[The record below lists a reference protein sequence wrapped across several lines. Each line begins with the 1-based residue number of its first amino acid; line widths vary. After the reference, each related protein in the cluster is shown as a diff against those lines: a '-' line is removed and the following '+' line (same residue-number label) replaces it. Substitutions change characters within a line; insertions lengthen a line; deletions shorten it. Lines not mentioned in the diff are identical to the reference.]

1 MADSR
6 ELQAFRFGIALT
18 EGGGKIDYEQG
29 NSESGAYGAYQ
40 FVPKWWDWYSTQ
52 AGYPGADIK
61 DPAVQDAVAKYWF
74 NKNYNDLGSWELAA
88 VAHFAGRT
96 TAFKAKENGFD
107 SIKNIK
113 DSTGTTIEQYVNKTM
128 QNYNEQMQMMSK
140 VDEDVGALNL
150 PDFGAGFGG
159 SYDAT
164 EIVNKEAATVL
175 DAISTGM
182 SNGGRKKLP
191 ISTQSDFERQ
201 VPSQAGSFEATQIKS
216 NIAGQATDQ
225 VNQYAQTVEQAF
237 QQYLDAVNNGWR

>member
-29 NSESGAYGAYQ
+29 NSESGAFGAYQ
-40 FVPKWWDWYSTQ
+40 FVPKWWDWYSTE

-74 NKNYNDLGSWELAA
+74 NEHYNDLGSWELAA

-96 TAFKAKENGFD
+96 TAFLAKENGFD
-107 SIKNIK
+107 SIKNLK

-159 SYDAT
+159 SYDGT
-164 EIVNKEAATVL
+164 EVVNREAATVL

-191 ISTQSDFERQ
+191 INTQAEN
-201 VPSQAGSFEATQIKS
+201 EI
-216 NIAGQATDQ
+216 I
-225 VNQYAQTVEQAF
+225 
-237 QQYLDAVNNGWR
+237 

>member
-29 NSESGAYGAYQ
+29 NPKSGAYGAYQ
-40 FVPKWWDWYSTQ
+40 FVPKWWDWYSTE
-52 AGYPGADIK
+52 ADYAGADIK
-61 DPAVQDAVAKYWF
+61 DPAAQDAVAKYWF
-74 NKNYNDLGSWELAA
+74 NKHYNDLGSWEFAA

-96 TAFKAKENGFD
+96 TAFLGKKNGFD

-140 VDEDVGALNL
+140 IDKDVEALNI
-150 PDFGAGFGG
+150 PNFGGEGSG

-164 EIVNKEAATVL
+164 ETVNKEAATVL
-175 DAISTGM
+175 DAVSSGI
-182 SNGGRKKLP
+182 SNGPRKKLP
-191 ISTQSDFERQ
+191 INTQSDFQSQ
-201 VPSQAGSFEATQIKS
+201 VPKAAGSMEDAKYKTR
-216 NIAGQATDQ
+216 
-225 VNQYAQTVEQAF
+225 VNRLRASIE
-237 QQYLDAVNNGWR
+237 

>member
-29 NSESGAYGAYQ
+29 NSESGAFGAYQ
-40 FVPKWWDWYSTQ
+40 FVPKWWDWYSTE
-52 AGYPGADIK
+52 AGYAGADIK

-74 NKNYNDLGSWELAA
+74 NKNFNDLGSWELAA

-96 TAFKAKENGFD
+96 TAFLAKENGFD
-107 SIKNIK
+107 SIKNLK

-159 SYDAT
+159 SYDGT
-164 EIVNKEAATVL
+164 EVVNREAATVL

-191 ISTQSDFERQ
+191 INTQAEN
-201 VPSQAGSFEATQIKS
+201 EI
-216 NIAGQATDQ
+216 I
-225 VNQYAQTVEQAF
+225 
-237 QQYLDAVNNGWR
+237 

>member
-29 NSESGAYGAYQ
+29 NSESGAFGAYQ
-40 FVPKWWDWYSTQ
+40 FVPKWWDWYSTE

-74 NKNYNDLGSWELAA
+74 NEHYNDLGSWELAA

-96 TAFKAKENGFD
+96 TAFLAKENGFD
-107 SIKNIK
+107 SIKNLK

-140 VDEDVGALNL
+140 VDEDVEALNI
-150 PDFGAGFGG
+150 PNFGGEGSG

-175 DAISTGM
+175 DAVSSGI
-182 SNGGRKKLP
+182 SNGPRKKLP
-191 ISTQSDFERQ
+191 INTQSDFESQ
-201 VPSQAGSFEATQIKS
+201 VPKAAGSMEDAKYKTR
-216 NIAGQATDQ
+216 
-225 VNQYAQTVEQAF
+225 VNRLRASIE
-237 QQYLDAVNNGWR
+237 

>member
-40 FVPKWWDWYSTQ
+40 FVPKWWDWYSTE

-74 NKNYNDLGSWELAA
+74 NEHYNDLGSWELAA

-96 TAFKAKENGFD
+96 TAFLAKENGFD
-107 SIKNIK
+107 SIKNLK

-140 VDEDVGALNL
+140 VDEDVEALNI
-150 PDFGAGFGG
+150 PNFGGEGSG

-164 EIVNKEAATVL
+164 ETVNKEAATVL
-175 DAISTGM
+175 DAVSSGI
-182 SNGGRKKLP
+182 SNGPRKKLP
-191 ISTQSDFERQ
+191 INTQSDFESQ
-201 VPSQAGSFEATQIKS
+201 VPKAAGSMEDAKYKTR
-216 NIAGQATDQ
+216 
-225 VNQYAQTVEQAF
+225 VNRLRTSIE
-237 QQYLDAVNNGWR
+237 

>member
-40 FVPKWWDWYSTQ
+40 FVPKWWDWYSTE

-74 NKNYNDLGSWELAA
+74 NKNFNDLGSWELAA

-96 TAFKAKENGFD
+96 TAFLAKENGFD
-107 SIKNIK
+107 SIKNLK

-159 SYDAT
+159 SYDGT
-164 EIVNKEAATVL
+164 EVVNREAATVL

-191 ISTQSDFERQ
+191 INTQAEN
-201 VPSQAGSFEATQIKS
+201 EI
-216 NIAGQATDQ
+216 I
-225 VNQYAQTVEQAF
+225 
-237 QQYLDAVNNGWR
+237 

>member
-40 FVPKWWDWYSTQ
+40 FVPKWWDWYSTE

-74 NKNYNDLGSWELAA
+74 NEHYNDLGSWELAA

-96 TAFKAKENGFD
+96 TAFLAKENGFD
-107 SIKNIK
+107 SIKNLK

-140 VDEDVGALNL
+140 VDEDVEALNI
-150 PDFGAGFGG
+150 PNFGGEGSG

-164 EIVNKEAATVL
+164 ETVNKEAATVL
-175 DAISTGM
+175 DAVSSGI
-182 SNGGRKKLP
+182 SNGPRKKLP
-191 ISTQSDFERQ
+191 INTQSDFQSQ
-201 VPSQAGSFEATQIKS
+201 VPKAAGSMEDAKYKTR
-216 NIAGQATDQ
+216 
-225 VNQYAQTVEQAF
+225 VNRLRASIE
-237 QQYLDAVNNGWR
+237 

>member
-40 FVPKWWDWYSTQ
+40 FVPKWWDWYSTE

-74 NKNYNDLGSWELAA
+74 NEHYNDLGSWELAA

-96 TAFKAKENGFD
+96 TAFLAKENGFD
-107 SIKNIK
+107 SIKNLK

-140 VDEDVGALNL
+140 VDEDVEALNI
-150 PDFGAGFGG
+150 PNFGGEGSG

-175 DAISTGM
+175 DAVSSGI
-182 SNGGRKKLP
+182 SNGPRKKLP
-191 ISTQSDFERQ
+191 INTQSDFESQ
-201 VPSQAGSFEATQIKS
+201 VPKAAGSMEDAKYKTR
-216 NIAGQATDQ
+216 
-225 VNQYAQTVEQAF
+225 VNRLRASIE
-237 QQYLDAVNNGWR
+237 

>member
-29 NSESGAYGAYQ
+29 NSESGAYGAYL
-40 FVPKWWDWYSTQ
+40 FVPKWWDWYSTE

-74 NKNYNDLGSWELAA
+74 NEHYNDLGSWELAA

-96 TAFKAKENGFD
+96 TAFLAKENGFD
-107 SIKNIK
+107 SIKNLK

-140 VDEDVGALNL
+140 VDEDVEALNI
-150 PDFGAGFGG
+150 PNFGGEGSG

-175 DAISTGM
+175 DAVSSGI
-182 SNGGRKKLP
+182 SNGPRKKLP
-191 ISTQSDFERQ
+191 INTQSDFESQ
-201 VPSQAGSFEATQIKS
+201 VPKAAGSMEDAKYKTR
-216 NIAGQATDQ
+216 
-225 VNQYAQTVEQAF
+225 VNRLRASIE
-237 QQYLDAVNNGWR
+237 

>member
-40 FVPKWWDWYSTQ
+40 FVPKWWDWYSTE

-74 NKNYNDLGSWELAA
+74 NEHYNDLGSWELAA

-96 TAFKAKENGFD
+96 TAFLAKENGFD
-107 SIKNIK
+107 SIKNLK

-140 VDEDVGALNL
+140 VDEDVEALNI
-150 PDFGAGFGG
+150 PNFGGEGSG

-164 EIVNKEAATVL
+164 ETVNKEAATVL
-175 DAISTGM
+175 DAVSSGI
-182 SNGGRKKLP
+182 SNGPRKKLP
-191 ISTQSDFERQ
+191 INTQSDFESQ
-201 VPSQAGSFEATQIKS
+201 VPKAAGSMEDAKYKTR
-216 NIAGQATDQ
+216 
-225 VNQYAQTVEQAF
+225 VNRLRASIE
-237 QQYLDAVNNGWR
+237 